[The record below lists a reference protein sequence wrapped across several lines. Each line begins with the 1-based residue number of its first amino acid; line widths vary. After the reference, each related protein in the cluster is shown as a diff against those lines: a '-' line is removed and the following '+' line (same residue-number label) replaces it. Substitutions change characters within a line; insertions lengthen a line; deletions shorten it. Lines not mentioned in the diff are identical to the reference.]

1 MPGGLE
7 LVPTLGRA
15 LGPLVHRARPTR
27 VGPRALGGDRCGRRR
42 AINADDKRLC
52 RCCLTCPHH
61 TLHTAHAF
69 TIQLGYVTPTGCQ
82 RSSAREAW
90 SRPHDTVQSSDH
102 RGSWGT
108 LVASRSEPPLSP
120 GPHHDP
126 GTLLMIQAMLMLIIR
141 AVTRGNLA
149 GKRFVRE
156 GRSVIERVRSW
167 LRRPLEALEH
177 DQRGPAAL
185 PRW

>member
-102 RGSWGT
+102 RGSWGP
-108 LVASRSEPPLSP
+108 LFASRSEPPLSP

-126 GTLLMIQAMLMLIIR
+126 GTLLMIQAMLILIIR
-141 AVTRGNLA
+141 AVTRG
-149 GKRFVRE
+149 KVVRTA
-156 GRSVIERVRSW
+156 SFTMTFHVRSRQAASNG
-167 LRRPLEALEH
+167 RRSCMSSSNVP
-177 DQRGPAAL
+177 
-185 PRW
+185 